1 MARHILTL
9 TCQDRPG
16 IVHAVSGGLL
26 ELGANIADSAQ
37 FSDDVTGA
45 FFMRM
50 SFDCDIDDVDVV
62 RQRLTSSLGE
72 LASAVTVHAAV
83 DRTWVLIMV
92 SKLDHCLLDL
102 LYRWRTG
109 DLHVDLTCVV
119 SNHDDLRSVVEE
131 AGIPYHWVPVTPESK
146 PAAEA
151 EMIRLVEHYDA
162 ELVVLARYMQVLSD
176 QACRDLGGR
185 AINIHHSFLPG
196 FKGARPYHQAHAR
209 GVKLIGAT
217 AHYVTSDLDE
227 GPIIEQDVVRV
238 THAGTADELV
248 AVGRD
253 VERRVLSEAVRV
265 HSEHRVFLA
274 DGRTVVFA

>member
-83 DRTWVLIMV
+83 DRTRVLIMV

-131 AGIPYHWVPVTPESK
+131 AGIPSHWVPVTPESK

>member
-26 ELGANIADSAQ
+26 ALGANIVDSAQ

-62 RQRLTSSLGE
+62 RQRLTSSLGD

-83 DRTWVLIMV
+83 DRTRVLIMV